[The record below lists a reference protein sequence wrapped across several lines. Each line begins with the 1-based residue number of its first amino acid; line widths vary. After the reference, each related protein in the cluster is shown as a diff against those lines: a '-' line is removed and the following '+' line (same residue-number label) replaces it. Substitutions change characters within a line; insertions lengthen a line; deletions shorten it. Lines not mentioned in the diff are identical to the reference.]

1 MDDIVPSLLE
11 KIKKLFEQ
19 RVSESGKIK
28 QYLLALEN
36 NQADYTHANKYA
48 IEIGTILSDIFKQEI
63 KADMLPDGK
72 MYYNI
77 AERILNET
85 LKNNFDK
92 ISDYTITVQDILN
105 KKANL
110 GLKAQKTKINQNK
123 IKGIINRVSSD
134 ENYENVSWLL
144 DEPVI
149 QYSQSIPGEILK
161 ANVEFQ
167 SKAGL
172 KPKITRTI
180 SGHKPCEWCREIAG
194 KYDYPDVPDYIYKRH
209 ERCRC
214 SVVYTPGDGRR
225 KNVWT
230 KKYVDLE
237 KLAERKTLNL

>member
-19 RVSESGKIK
+19 RVSESKKIK

-63 KADMLPDGK
+63 KADILPDNK

-105 KKANL
+105 QKANL

-134 ENYENVSWLL
+134 DNYENVSWLL
-144 DEPVI
+144 DDPVI

-172 KPKITRTI
+172 KPIITRTI
-180 SGHKPCEWCREIAG
+180 SGHKPCEWCKEMAG
-194 KYDYPDVPDYIYKRH
+194 KYDYPDVPDDIYKRH

-214 SVVYTPGDGRR
+214 SVEYEPGSGKRQD
-225 KNVWT
+225 VWT
-230 KKYVDLE
+230 KKWVDLE